1 MKSQEMTAFIL
12 PLSDPAATDPENVGP
27 KAANLARLTQAGLPT
42 PGGVALTAA
51 AYHQQIRHLGIDDV
65 LRQYNEADR
74 PTSRRQS
81 VQVRLA
87 LYQRP
92 IAPEILEPLLAAWR
106 AMRADGA
113 TVAVRSSALIED
125 RKGANFAGQ
134 FESFL
139 GLADETEFLTAVRA
153 CWAALWTSH
162 ARRYMDNHDLSPA
175 DTAMGVLIQPT
186 VAARAS
192 GGGLSETAEGQMLI
206 SATWGL
212 GSAIAQG
219 EVVPDR
225 IVLAKNGF
233 LRTVQAGRK
242 GHRDTCA
249 HGITAPELVPKDLV
263 SEPCLTPGQA
273 VTLGRLLRKC
283 EQLEGGPVEIEW
295 AMDEGGFKLLQS
307 RPLHVEAPIVPDE
320 IWLRHP
326 GLSGHP
332 AGIGWGSGRAVV
344 VNCECE
350 LARVAPGDIL
360 ITRVA
365 GPSLTHILNRVSG
378 VVAELGGST
387 SHLASLAR
395 ERGIPMVLG
404 VLDATRAIPD
414 GAQCAVDGVAGVV
427 RWLR

>member
-1 MKSQEMTAFIL
+1 MTAFIL
-12 PLSDPAATDPENVGP
+12 PLTDPAATDPEQVGP
-27 KAANLARLTQAGLPT
+27 KAANLAALTQAGLPT
-42 PGGVALTAA
+42 PGGFALTAA
-51 AYHQQIRHLGIDDV
+51 AYHQQIRHLGIED
-65 LRQYNEADR
+65 LRRQFNAADL
-74 PTSRRQS
+74 PTSRKLS
-81 VQVRLA
+81 VQIRLA
-87 LYQRP
+87 LYQQP
-92 IAPEILEPLLAAWR
+92 IAPEILEPLMAGWR
-106 AMRADGA
+106 ALRADG
-113 TVAVRSSALIED
+113 TSGAVRSSALIED

-139 GLADETEFLTAVRA
+139 GLTDETEFLTAVRA

-162 ARRYMDNHDLSPA
+162 ARRYMENHELSPA
-175 DTAMGVLIQPT
+175 DTAMGVLIQPLI
-186 VAARAS
+186 AARAS
-192 GGGLSETAEGQMLI
+192 GGGLSETAEGQMLL

-225 IVLAKNGF
+225 IVLSKNGF
-233 LRTVQAGRK
+233 LRTVEAGRK
-242 GHRDTCA
+242 RHRDTCA
-249 HGITAPELVPKDLV
+249 HGVAAPERVPDDEV
-263 SEPCLTPGQA
+263 SKPCLTAGEA

-283 EQLEGGPVEIEW
+283 EQLAGGPVEIEW
-295 AMDEGGFKLLQS
+295 AMDEGGFRLLQS

-326 GLSGHP
+326 GLNGHP

-350 LARVAPGDIL
+350 LSRVAPGDVL
-360 ITRVA
+360 ITKVA
-365 GPSLTHILNRVSG
+365 GPALSHILPRVAG

-404 VLDATRAIPD
+404 VLDATLKIPD
-414 GAQCAVDGVAGVV
+414 GTQCAVDGVAGIV
-427 RWLR
+427 RWMR